1 MKPFFITTILV
12 SCISLTACKKDKTTD
27 DDHTEEDH
35 PTAVITITSP
45 NENDT
50 IQGNFSVTGNIVGT
64 GNLHGYQV
72 TVTNTSND
80 SIIYQN
86 DIDDHV
92 ANFTINQ
99 AVTNPYSVYAPLKL
113 VVVAALDHEGHT
125 ETKTVHFVVH

>member
-1 MKPFFITTILV
+1 MKPFFIVTILL
-12 SCISLTACKKDKTTD
+12 SSISLTACKKDNSTD
-27 DDHTEEDH
+27 NSTEHEDH

-45 NENDT
+45 TENDT

-72 TVTNTSND
+72 TVTNELND

-99 AVTNPYSVYAPLKL
+99 AVTHSYTTYTPFKL
-113 VVVAALDHEGHT
+113 EVVAALDHDGHT
-125 ETKTVHFVVH
+125 ATKMVHFTVH